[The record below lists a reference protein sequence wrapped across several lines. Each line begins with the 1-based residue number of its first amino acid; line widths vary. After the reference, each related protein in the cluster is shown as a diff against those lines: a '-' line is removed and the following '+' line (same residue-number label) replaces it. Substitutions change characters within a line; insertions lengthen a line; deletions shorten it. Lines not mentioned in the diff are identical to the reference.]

1 MNISPPPALLFSR
14 VPVDPLRFFMRRL
27 WDEGHDLESIAQH
40 VQRCDHSRQ
49 DSRRAGTCNE
59 FCAQSALVVPRAYGF
74 SSTLLPV
81 AWYDFKHRAQGSICR
96 VLKTDPGIP
105 AHSYGT
111 HTPRPRSGLVLFVC
125 LR

>member
-1 MNISPPPALLFSR
+1 MAPGPPRRQGRPRIARKEAEAKFKALGEALG
-14 VPVDPLRFFMRRL
+14 VLTDPFMRRL

-81 AWYDFKHRAQGSICR
+81 AWYDFKASSAREYAE
-96 VLKTDPGIP
+96 
-105 AHSYGT
+105 
-111 HTPRPRSGLVLFVC
+111 F
-125 LR
+125 